1 MIKKFSY
8 ILILLLLANCG
19 YQTIYSDKKY
29 TATSINEIE
38 IEGNKN
44 IGRKIVSLANLG
56 KNNNQNYSY
65 NLTLISNK
73 RIESVAKDKSG
84 NISVYKTIIKVELY
98 LKDPNDQG
106 EIIKQK
112 IFNSSFIYN
121 NRQNKFDLSQYQ
133 KNIEKNLIDKIAEEI
148 TIYLSL

>member
-98 LKDPNDQG
+98 LKDSNDQG

-112 IFNSSFIYN
+112 IFSSSFIYN
-121 NRQNKFDLSQYQ
+121 NIQNKFDLSQYQ
-133 KNIEKNLIDKIAEEI
+133 KNIEKNLIDKLAEEI

>member
-56 KNNNQNYSY
+56 KN
-65 NLTLISNK
+65 I
-73 RIESVAKDKSG
+73 
-84 NISVYKTIIKVELY
+84 
-98 LKDPNDQG
+98 
-106 EIIKQK
+106 
-112 IFNSSFIYN
+112 
-121 NRQNKFDLSQYQ
+121 
-133 KNIEKNLIDKIAEEI
+133 
-148 TIYLSL
+148 

>member
-8 ILILLLLANCG
+8 ILIFLLLANCG
-19 YQTIYSDKKY
+19 YQTIYSDKNY

-56 KNNNQNYSY
+56 KDNNQNYSY

-112 IFNSSFIYN
+112 IFSSSFIYN
-121 NRQNKFDLSQYQ
+121 NIQNKFDLSQYQ
-133 KNIEKNLIDKIAEEI
+133 KNIEKNLINKIAEEV

>member
-1 MIKKFSY
+1 M
-8 ILILLLLANCG
+8 
-19 YQTIYSDKKY
+19 
-29 TATSINEIE
+29 
-38 IEGNKN
+38 EGNKN
-44 IGRKIVSLANLG
+44 ISRKIVSIAKLG
-56 KNNNQNYSY
+56 KNDNQNYSY
-65 NLTLISNK
+65 DLTLISNK
-73 RIESVAKDKSG
+73 KIESVAKDKSG
-84 NISVYKTIIKVELY
+84 NISVYKTTIDVKLY

-112 IFNSSFIYN
+112 IFSSSFVYN

>member
-98 LKDPNDQG
+98 LKDSNDQG

-112 IFNSSFIYN
+112 IFSSSFIYN
-121 NRQNKFDLSQYQ
+121 NIQNKFDLSQYQ

>member
-98 LKDPNDQG
+98 LKDSNDQG

-112 IFNSSFIYN
+112 IFSSSFIYN
-121 NRQNKFDLSQYQ
+121 NIQNKFDLSQYQ
-133 KNIEKNLIDKIAEEI
+133 EHIEENMINDISEKII
-148 TIYLSL
+148 IFLSS

>member
-8 ILILLLLANCG
+8 ILIFLLLANCG

-38 IEGNKN
+38 VEGNKN

-84 NISVYKTIIKVELY
+84 NISVYKTIIKVEL
-98 LKDPNDQG
+98 
-106 EIIKQK
+106 
-112 IFNSSFIYN
+112 
-121 NRQNKFDLSQYQ
+121 
-133 KNIEKNLIDKIAEEI
+133 
-148 TIYLSL
+148 

>member
-8 ILILLLLANCG
+8 ILILLLLTNCG
-19 YQTIYSDKKY
+19 YQTIYSDKRY
-29 TATSINEIE
+29 TTTSINEIE

-98 LKDPNDQG
+98 LKDSNDQG

-112 IFNSSFIYN
+112 IFSSSFIYN
-121 NRQNKFDLSQYQ
+121 NIQNKFDLSQYQ

>member
-1 MIKKFSY
+1 MIKKFSCT
-8 ILILLLLANCG
+8 LILLLLTSCG

-29 TATSINEIE
+29 TTTSINEIE

-44 IGRKIVSLANLG
+44 ISRKIVSLANLG
-56 KNNNQNYSY
+56 KNSNQNYSY

-73 RIESVAKDKSG
+73 KIEPVAKDKSG
-84 NISVYKTIIKVELY
+84 NISVYRTTINVELY

-121 NRQNKFDLSQYQ
+121 NIQNKFDLSQYQ

-148 TIYLSL
+148 TIFLSL

>member
-29 TATSINEIE
+29 TTTSINEIE
-38 IEGNKN
+38 MEGNKN
-44 IGRKIVSLANLG
+44 ISRKIVSLAKLG
-56 KNNNQNYSY
+56 KNDNQNYSY
-65 NLTLISNK
+65 DLTLISNK
-73 RIESVAKDKSG
+73 KIESVAKDKSG
-84 NISVYKTIIKVELY
+84 NISVYKTTIDVKLY

-112 IFNSSFIYN
+112 IFSSSFVYN

-133 KNIEKNLIDKIAEEI
+133 KNIIKSIFIKDKLINLILK
-148 TIYLSL
+148 